1 MEICDKFLCVNRK
14 NKECHVPKNVVAFT
28 CKHTNAPC
36 PKARCEYCSV
46 KCGKNCD
53 WRIDRMSISERVKE
67 LRGLA
72 TETRCLYDDDLH
84 DALIYA
90 ADTIES
96 LSAKLADM
104 ERSAEDCGGGWIY
117 CGDGE
122 NLPEESGY
130 YLVTYHEWS
139 NGEFLPKFDD
149 TYVKRLHYQKSEQFI
164 GWNFSK
170 CVDKRAEDDMNR
182 EVLAW
187 QPLPE
192 PYHEP

>member
-1 MEICDKFLCVNRK
+1 
-14 NKECHVPKNVVAFT
+14 
-28 CKHTNAPC
+28 
-36 PKARCEYCSV
+36 
-46 KCGKNCD
+46 
-53 WRIDRMSISERVKE
+53 MSISEQINSQIGLLRSLSFECHCQWKE
-67 LRGLA
+67 EL
-72 TETRCLYDDDLH
+72 EF
-84 DALIYA
+84 ALSDA

-96 LSAKLADM
+96 LMQKLADM

-122 NLPEESGY
+122 NIPEESGY

-187 QPLPE
+187 QPLPNPYNE
-192 PYHEP
+192 P